1 MSFGNPYELEYEVMH
16 MLLEL
21 DTGSLQCAHG
31 IIELDVPESKKG
43 NQDLLFRNLV
53 RHLYPE
59 EVEARE
65 DGGFHLLQK
74 LHDFLSKHS
83 KTPKNGTLKPSVNKQ
98 GLFVNIKQTLC
109 NNKFI
114 NGTIEHQ
121 MKTENFV
128 SHPQNNN
135 NMFCLQKT
143 KDFKTSD
150 SIGRSGEKDKF
161 SYTSLAY
168 QIQNGRKD
176 GYMMRNLSSVDSY
189 MLFLLLYKII
199 IFVMISTT
207 CSKMKTFQ
215 SIMVE

>member
-31 IIELDVPESKKG
+31 IIKLDVLESKKG

-189 MLFLLLYKII
+189 MLFLLVYKII

-207 CSKMKTFQ
+207 CSKM
-215 SIMVE
+215 

>member
-53 RHLYPE
+53 RHLYLE

>member
-98 GLFVNIKQTLC
+98 GLFVDIKQTFC

-207 CSKMKTFQ
+207 CSKM
-215 SIMVE
+215 